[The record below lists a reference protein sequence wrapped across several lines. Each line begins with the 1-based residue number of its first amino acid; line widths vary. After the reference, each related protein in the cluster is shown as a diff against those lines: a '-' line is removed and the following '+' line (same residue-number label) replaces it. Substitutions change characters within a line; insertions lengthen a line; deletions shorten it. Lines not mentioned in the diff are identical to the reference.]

1 MSKRYIRVSN
11 ITYISP
17 LQMEGPIVSP
27 IPVSD
32 SVVKEL
38 VRRGYNVTEL
48 INGEAIKLNNSNVMD
63 PLKYKKKVEDAIEK
77 EHTKQVIAER
87 TFDKNAQIT
96 PGPVEETTPIEEPE
110 EDTEYDFGN
119 EVEEV
124 DTSITPDPETVGRL
138 FTGRPEP
145 DVSEDIDSVAEVD
158 TSSEGHVEDKKSID
172 NKSSNNNSGNRL
184 QNKRKHRK

>member
-110 EDTEYDFGN
+110 EDTEYD
-119 EVEEV
+119 
-124 DTSITPDPETVGRL
+124 
-138 FTGRPEP
+138 
-145 DVSEDIDSVAEVD
+145 
-158 TSSEGHVEDKKSID
+158 
-172 NKSSNNNSGNRL
+172 
-184 QNKRKHRK
+184 